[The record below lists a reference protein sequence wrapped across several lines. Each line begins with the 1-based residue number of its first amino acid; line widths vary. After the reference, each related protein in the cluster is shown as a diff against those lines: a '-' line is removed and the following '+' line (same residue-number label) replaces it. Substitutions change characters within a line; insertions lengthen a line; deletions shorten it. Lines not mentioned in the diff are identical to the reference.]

1 MEDAYCNP
9 QAVKEKPDY
18 RAQRLFAGFLA
29 ACMLLSIALYNG
41 YPTIFSDTAS
51 YLTTGKFFVTF
62 APYRAPGYAI
72 FTKLTGL
79 GISARFIILTQAV
92 MVVYVLRE
100 TCDCLIDDDR
110 KFADFYF
117 LASVCALAALTSL
130 PWFVS
135 LIMPDVFAGVLFLTA
150 FLLAFAD
157 ELRPARRIVLAAI
170 FTISI
175 AAHNSLFPI
184 AALFVA
190 AVFVLRHFNRS
201 PRGFSSTRSVLIWL
215 LVPMVVA
222 GLGIATL
229 NRQTGLGFRLS
240 PAKNSFLMARL
251 FGDGLAA
258 DFLRENCPQRQFVSC
273 RYLSHLPGTEE
284 GFLFQHPLYREIE
297 SNENEMAEIVRGT
310 ILAYPVRFATSSI
323 KEIMLQFISLRTGDE
338 IRNYGA
344 REWNSRVIL
353 QVFPGDWQA
362 FSNDKQNR
370 DRLIR
375 PAEACAKI
383 DTTVFW
389 ISIAACL
396 YFAGT
401 GRFSRINLFFY
412 SAIAYLLINAS
423 ICATFAGVFDR
434 YQSRVA
440 WIPPLCLTAYIFCMA
455 RDWKRGGTMEEVEG
469 LQAPVN

>member
-117 LASVCALAALTSL
+117 LASACALAALTSL